1 MAIGNQT
8 DFQVYPR
15 EFFTGMNEVLQQYT
29 SVFNEGSQGALRL
42 VTQDIRG
49 EFERQSF
56 MRKIANGTISHR
68 DTSSTSSVTPEK
80 MEQGELTA
88 PKINRRIGPNSNT
101 LDSWKK
107 IAEDPEIF
115 SFFYGQQVAED
126 VAADWLNTSI
136 LAGVT
141 ALETQTSGSNQMVYD
156 ATGESDPQLRT
167 EYLVRAMKL
176 MGDRAQRVRA
186 WVMHSDS
193 FFNLVESQILD
204 KVTNVADV
212 VIYGGVPGTLN
223 RPVIVTDSPS
233 LVDTQGVDSSTD
245 AYRVLGLTEDAFITT
260 QSEQQDIFSEIELG
274 RENLVMTIQGEFAF
288 STRVKGFDYTGG
300 SNPDDDTLGSGSNW
314 SFEMH
319 DRRLG
324 PGVEIKV
331 SE

>member
-15 EFFTGMNEVLQQYT
+15 EFFTGMNEVLQQFT
-29 SVFNEGSQGALRL
+29 TVFNEGSQGALRL

-107 IAEDPEIF
+107 IAEDPEVF

-126 VAADWLNTSI
+126 VAADWLNTII
-136 LAGVT
+136 LGGVT
-141 ALETQTSGSNQMVYD
+141 ALETQDSGSNQMVYD

-233 LVDTQGVDSSTD
+233 LVDTQGVDAYTD
-245 AYRVLGLTEDAFITT
+245 AYRVLGLTEDALIAT

-274 RENLVMTIQGEFAF
+274 RENLVMTIQGEYAF
-288 STRVKGFDYTGG
+288 NTRVKGFDYTGG
-300 SNPDDDTLGSGSNW
+300 SNPDDSTLGAGSNW